1 MGKIVAIHQPNYIP
15 WIGYFH
21 KMLNSDIFVFLD
33 DSQYSKNQVIN
44 RNTIKT
50 AQGGMYL
57 TVPVLIKGQFGQTTL
72 EVKIDN
78 HINWRKRHWKSIL
91 MNYKKAKYFKLYSS
105 FFEEL
110 YQMDWDKLSELN
122 EFIVQK
128 IADFLNIKMDF
139 IKSSELEIKGESTER
154 LVNIVKSVDGDT
166 YISGIGAKDYL
177 DEDMFTESK
186 ISLTYQDFH
195 HPVYNQL
202 CGEFKPK
209 MSIID
214 LLFNEGP
221 KSLEIIKGA

>member
-21 KMLNSDIFVFLD
+21 KMLGSDIFVFLD
-33 DSQYSKNQVIN
+33 DSQYSKNQPIN

-50 AQGGMYL
+50 AQGEMYL
-57 TVPVLIKGQFGQTTL
+57 TVPVLIKGEFGQTTS
-72 EVKIDN
+72 EVKINN
-78 HINWRKRHWKSIL
+78 HINWRKKHWKSIL
-91 MNYKKAKYFKLYSS
+91 LNYKKAKYFELYSH

-110 YQMDWDKLSELN
+110 YQNEWDKLSELN
-122 EFIVQK
+122 EFVIRN
-128 IADFLNIKMDF
+128 IADFLKIEIDF

-154 LVNIVKSVDGDT
+154 LLNIVKSVEGDT
-166 YISGIGAKDYL
+166 YLSGIGAKDYL
-177 DEDMFTESK
+177 DEDMFTESE

-202 CGEFKPK
+202 YGEFKPK

-221 KSLEIIKGA
+221 RSLEIIKGA